1 MSRFGLLFF
10 AVLVQVALALPA
22 DAARRVALVIGNG
35 AYSQAGTLTNPVN
48 DATDM
53 ANALKTFS
61 FEVILGLDLDRRS
74 FDEKIR
80 AFSKALEDAD
90 AAVLFYA
97 GHGLQVAGHNYLVP
111 VDAGLASERDLDFE
125 AVSLDFV
132 LKQMEVGREGKTNIV
147 FLDACRDNPL
157 SRNLARSMG
166 TRSAAVGQG
175 LAEVQTGVGTFI
187 AYSTQ
192 PGNVALDGTG
202 RNSPFT
208 AALSSRVQETG
219 RNLTALMIE
228 VRKDVLKATG
238 GRQVPW
244 DHSALTNDFFFQP
257 VAEQSERSAR
267 TLEAV
272 SQPRQLH
279 DDNPIAALDA
289 LAAAQSWS
297 ELHDHLTD
305 VSPTKRDAH
314 WEHLVEQAAIGE
326 LGTMT
331 APGGS
336 AEERLAMISRYY
348 PKFPS
353 LSRSKDFLALRTKVG
368 LDAFSLCF
376 DERGRGRECRDD
388 LERFVNAGPITA
400 ELAQGAA
407 HVVGLGFNRQAS
419 SLYYALGLDAPGGE
433 AICSDKELQYD
444 IIVGLQLPPDYRDA
458 KAARSVAER
467 CWDAVKGVVIDNAA
481 KETPS
486 SYYIGNA
493 CPILIKHDAVGDASN
508 SRCQKPSSSS
518 TPGSQ

>member
-1 MSRFGLLFF
+1 MLRFGLLVFS
-10 AVLVQVALALPA
+10 VLIQVALALPA
-22 DAARRVALVIGNG
+22 DAAKRVALVIGNA
-35 AYSQAGTLTNPVN
+35 AYSQAGTLANPAN

-53 ANALKTFS
+53 ANALKKFG
-61 FEVILGLDLDRRS
+61 FKVILGLDLDRRT
-74 FDEKIR
+74 FDEKVR
-80 AFSKALEDAD
+80 AFSRDLEEAE

-111 VDAGLASERDLDFE
+111 VDAGLQTERDFDFE
-125 AVSLDFV
+125 TIGLDFV

-157 SRNLARSMG
+157 TRNLARSMG
-166 TRSAAVGQG
+166 TRSASVGQG

-192 PGNVALDGTG
+192 PGNVAMDGAG

-208 AALSSRVQETG
+208 AALSARMQEKG

-257 VAEQSERSAR
+257 AAEQSERTAG
-267 TLEAV
+267 TAEAV

-279 DDNPIAALDA
+279 DDNPIPTLDA
-289 LAAAQSWS
+289 LATAQSWS
-297 ELHDHLTD
+297 ELYDHLTD
-305 VSPTKRDAH
+305 VSPTKRDTH

-326 LGTMT
+326 LGTLT
-331 APGGS
+331 TPGGS

-353 LSRSKDFLALRTKVG
+353 LVRSKDFLALRTKVG
-368 LDAFSLCF
+368 LEAYSLCF
-376 DERGRGRECRDD
+376 DERGNGRQCRDE
-388 LERFVNAGPITA
+388 LERFVHAGPITV

-407 HVVGLGFNRQAS
+407 HVVGLAFNRQAS

-433 AICSDKELQYD
+433 AICGDKELQYD

-458 KAARSVAER
+458 KAARAVAER
-467 CWDAVKGVVIDNAA
+467 CWDAVKGVVIDNVA

-486 SYYIGNA
+486 SYYAGNA
-493 CPILIKHDAVGDASN
+493 CPILIKHDALGDVS
-508 SRCQKPSSSS
+508 SGKCQKPSPSSQ
-518 TPGSQ
+518 PGSQ

>member
-1 MSRFGLLFF
+1 MLRFGLLVF
-10 AVLVQVALALPA
+10 AVLIQVALALPA
-22 DAARRVALVIGNG
+22 DAAKRVALVIGNA

-48 DATDM
+48 DATDV
-53 ANALKTFS
+53 ANALKKFG

-80 AFSKALEDAD
+80 AFSNALEDAD

-111 VDAGLASERDLDFE
+111 VDAGLSSERDLDFE
-125 AVSLDFV
+125 TISLDFV

-166 TRSAAVGQG
+166 TRSASVGQG

-192 PGNVALDGTG
+192 PGNVALDGAG

-208 AALSSRVQETG
+208 AALSSRVQERG

-228 VRKDVLKATG
+228 VRRDVLKATG

-244 DHSALTNDFFFQP
+244 DHSALTSDFFFHK
-257 VAEQSERSAR
+257 VAGQSQRIVGTA
-267 TLEAV
+267 EAE
-272 SQPRQLH
+272 SQPRH
-279 DDNPIAALDA
+279 PYDDNPIAALDA

-326 LGTMT
+326 LSPMT

-368 LDAFSLCF
+368 LEAFSLCF
-376 DERGRGRECRDD
+376 DERWNGRECRDE
-388 LERFVNAGPITA
+388 LERFVHAGPITA

-407 HVVGLGFNRQAS
+407 HVIGVGLNRQVS

-433 AICSDKELQYD
+433 AICGDKELQYD
-444 IIVGLQLPPDYRDA
+444 IIVGLQLPPDYREA

-467 CWDAVKGVVIDNAA
+467 CWDAVKGVIIDNAA

-486 SYYIGNA
+486 SYYSGNA
-493 CPILIKHDAVGDASN
+493 CPILIKHDALGDVSN
-508 SRCQKPSSSS
+508 GRCQKPSGSSKPS
-518 TPGSQ
+518 SE

>member
-1 MSRFGLLFF
+1 MLRFGLLFF
-10 AVLVQVALALPA
+10 AVLIEIALAPPA
-22 DAARRVALVIGNG
+22 GAAKRVALVIGNG
-35 AYSQAGTLTNPVN
+35 AYAQAGTLTNPVN

-53 ANALKTFS
+53 ANALKTFG

-74 FDEKIR
+74 FDEKVR
-80 AFSKALEDAD
+80 AFSNVLEEAD

-111 VDAGLASERDLDFE
+111 VDAGLNSERDLDFE
-125 AVSLDFV
+125 TVSLDFV

-157 SRNLARSMG
+157 TRNLARSMG
-166 TRSAAVGQG
+166 TRSASVGQG

-192 PGNVALDGTG
+192 PGNVALDGAG

-208 AALSSRVQETG
+208 AALSTRVQEGG

-244 DHSALTNDFFFQP
+244 DHSALTSDFYFQP
-257 VAEQSERSAR
+257 VAEQSERTAA
-267 TLEAV
+267 TAKAA

-279 DDNPIAALDA
+279 DDNPIAVLDA
-289 LAAAQSWS
+289 LAAQQSWI

-305 VSPTKRDAH
+305 ESPAKRDAH

-326 LGTMT
+326 LGPMT

-348 PKFPS
+348 PNFPS
-353 LSRSKDFLALRTKVG
+353 LRRSKDFLALRTKVG
-368 LDAFSLCF
+368 LQAFSLCF
-376 DERGRGRECRDD
+376 EERGMGWKCRDD
-388 LERFVNAGPITA
+388 LERFVHAGPITA

-407 HVVGLGFNRQAS
+407 HVVGLGFNRQVS

-433 AICSDKELQYD
+433 AICGDEELQYD
-444 IIVGLQLPPDYRDA
+444 IVVGLQLPPDYREA
-458 KAARSVAER
+458 QAARTVAER
-467 CWDAVKGVVIDNAA
+467 CWEAVKGVVIDNVA

-486 SYYIGNA
+486 SYYAGNA
-493 CPILIKHDAVGDASN
+493 CPLLIKHDALGDAS
-508 SRCQKPSSSS
+508 SGACRKPGGLSKL
-518 TPGSQ
+518 GSQ